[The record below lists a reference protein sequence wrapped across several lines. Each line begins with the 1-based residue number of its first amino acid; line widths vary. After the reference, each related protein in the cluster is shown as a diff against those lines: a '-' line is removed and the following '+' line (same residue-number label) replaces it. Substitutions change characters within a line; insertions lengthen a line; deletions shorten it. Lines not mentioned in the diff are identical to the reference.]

1 MKFVRSRFFI
11 VVLIVAL
18 SMVIVPVIL
27 TSMGLGDT
35 LRSGVA
41 TVLRPGQKLVGFVAD
56 GIAGYAEYFT
66 KYDEL
71 VEENALLRER
81 LSAMQNEVYSAR
93 ELEQMNEWLYDY
105 LELKREH
112 TDFVL
117 TEASVTGRQNSNY
130 MSVIMIDRG
139 TSSGVERNM
148 PVITDEGIVGYV
160 AQAGSSWAKVV
171 TLSEEESSVG
181 AIVERTGEMGL
192 VCGSYQLAAEGL
204 VRLTYLSAD
213 SDVAPG
219 DRIVTSGY
227 GNVYPRG
234 LVIGYVDKVEKSSL
248 SQSLTVTVKI
258 AARPDD
264 LRKVMVITDY
274 EVTQE

>member
-1 MKFVRSRFFI
+1 MRFVKSRFFI

-27 TSMGLGDT
+27 TSMGLGDSV
-35 LRSGVA
+35 RSGVA
-41 TVLRPGQKLVGFVAD
+41 TVLKPGQKLFGFITD

-81 LSAMQNEVYSAR
+81 LSKMQNEVYSAR

-112 TDFVL
+112 TDFAL
-117 TEASVTGRQNSNY
+117 TEASVTGRQNANY

-139 TSSGVERNM
+139 TSSGVECNM
-148 PVITDEGIVGYV
+148 PVITDDGIVGYV
-160 AQAGSSWAKVV
+160 AQAGVSWAKVV
-171 TLSEEESSVG
+171 TLSEAESSVG
-181 AIVERTGEMGL
+181 AMVERTGEMGL
-192 VCGSYQLAAEGL
+192 IVGSYQLASEGL
-204 VRLTYLSAD
+204 VELTYLSAE

-234 LVIGYVDKVEKSSL
+234 LVVGYVESVEKNSL
-248 SQSLTVTVKI
+248 NQALTVTVRVS
-258 AARPDD
+258 ARLSE

-274 EVTQE
+274 EITQE